1 MDTLPPNPQA
11 QRQDDEPSSGG
22 HGRWLGSHPALTEI
36 RAWHGELA
44 AIRHALHANPE
55 LGFEEHFTSEL
66 VARQLT
72 RWGIDE
78 VHRGIGR
85 TGVVGVIR
93 GRDTHSARTVGLRA
107 DMDALPMQEEN
118 DFAYRSR
125 KAGCMHG
132 CGHDGHTTML
142 LGAARYLAS
151 TRNFDGTVHL
161 IFQPAEEGGG
171 GAQVMIDDGLFERFP
186 CDAVY
191 AMHNWPALPPGTI
204 AVRPGPMMAA
214 ADRVT
219 ITVEGRG
226 GHGAHPYQTIDPV
239 LVAAHIIT
247 AAQSIVSR
255 NVRALDSA
263 VVSLCAIEAGHLG
276 AMSVI
281 PSTARIVGTVR
292 TFAADTQ
299 HMIETRLAGLAASVA
314 AAFGAQARVDYER
327 IYPATVNSHA
337 EALFGQ
343 QVAGE
348 LVGTDKVV
356 TDLEPSMGAE
366 DFSFMLRARP
376 GAYFRLGQGGAE
388 AGRLLHNTRY
398 DFNDEILPLG
408 AALFARLAERS
419 MPIM

>member
-1 MDTLPPNPQA
+1 MNVRETLATPA
-11 QRQDDEPSSGG
+11 GEPEAREAWLGG
-22 HGRWLGSHPALTEI
+22 HPAVAAI
-36 RAWHGELA
+36 RAWHRELT
-44 AIRHALHANPE
+44 AIRRELHANPE

-66 VARQLT
+66 VARQLA
-72 RWGIDE
+72 RWGVDE
-78 VHRGIGR
+78 IHRGIGR

-118 DFAYRSR
+118 DFAHRSR

-132 CGHDGHTTML
+132 CGHDGHTAML
-142 LGAARYLAS
+142 LGAARYLAK
-151 TRNFDGTVHL
+151 TRDFDGTVHL
-161 IFQPAEEGGG
+161 IFQPGEEGFG
-171 GAQVMIDDGLFERFP
+171 GARVMIEDGLFERFP

-191 AMHNWPALPPGTI
+191 AMHNWPGLPPGSI

-247 AAQSIVSR
+247 ATQSIVSR
-255 NVRALDSA
+255 NVRPLDSA

-276 AMSVI
+276 AMSVM
-281 PSTARIVGTVR
+281 PREAKIVGTVR
-292 TFAADTQ
+292 TFKPETQ
-299 HMIETRLAGLAASVA
+299 DMIEQRLSALASSVA
-314 AAFGAQARVDYER
+314 AGFGAQARVDYER
-327 IYPATVNSHA
+327 IYPATINSRA

-343 QVAGE
+343 RVAEE
-348 LVGTDKVV
+348 LVGADNTV

-376 GAYFRLGQGGAE
+376 GAYFRIGQGGAE
-388 AGRLLHNTRY
+388 AGRLLHNTVY

-419 MPIM
+419 MPLGGSR

>member
-1 MDTLPPNPQA
+1 MNVRETLAPPAGGPEA
-11 QRQDDEPSSGG
+11 QGS
-22 HGRWLGSHPALTEI
+22 WLGSHPAVAAI
-36 RAWHGELA
+36 RAWQRELTV
-44 AIRHALHANPE
+44 IRRELHANPE
-55 LGFEEHFTSEL
+55 LGFEEHFTSE
-66 VARQLT
+66 VIARQLA
-72 RWGIDE
+72 RWGVDE

-107 DMDALPMQEEN
+107 DIDALPMHEDN
-118 DFAYRSR
+118 DFAHRSR

-142 LGAARYLAS
+142 LGAARYLAK
-151 TRNFDGTVHL
+151 TRDFDGTVHL
-161 IFQPAEEGGG
+161 IFQPGEEGFG

-191 AMHNWPALPPGTI
+191 AMHNWPGLPPGTI

-214 ADRVT
+214 ADRIT

-255 NVRALDSA
+255 NVKPLDSA

-276 AMSVI
+276 AMSVM
-281 PSTARIVGTVR
+281 PSTAKIVGTVR
-292 TFAADTQ
+292 TFKPETQ
-299 HMIETRLAGLAASVA
+299 DMIEARLSALAASVA
-314 AAFGAQARVDYER
+314 AGFGAQARLDYER
-327 IYPATVNSHA
+327 IYPATINSRA

-343 QVAGE
+343 QVAEE
-348 LVGTDKVV
+348 LVGADHVV

-366 DFSFMLRARP
+366 DFSFMLRVRP
-376 GAYFRLGQGGAE
+376 GAYFRIGQGGAE

-419 MPIM
+419 MPIGANR

>member
-1 MDTLPPNPQA
+1 M
-11 QRQDDEPSSGG
+11 
-22 HGRWLGSHPALTEI
+22 GSHPAVAAI
-36 RAWHGELA
+36 RAWQRELTV
-44 AIRHALHANPE
+44 IRRELHANPE
-55 LGFEEHFTSEL
+55 LGFEEHFTSE
-66 VARQLT
+66 VIARQLA
-72 RWGIDE
+72 RWGVDE

-107 DMDALPMQEEN
+107 DIDALPMHEDN
-118 DFAYRSR
+118 DFAHRSR

-132 CGHDGHTTML
+132 CGHDGHATML
-142 LGAARYLAS
+142 LGAARYLAK
-151 TRNFDGTVHL
+151 TRDFDGTVHL
-161 IFQPAEEGGG
+161 IFQPGEEGFG

-191 AMHNWPALPPGTI
+191 AMHNWPGLPPGTI

-214 ADRVT
+214 ADRIT

-255 NVRALDSA
+255 NVKPLDSA

-276 AMSVI
+276 AMSVM
-281 PSTARIVGTVR
+281 PSTAKIVGTVR
-292 TFAADTQ
+292 TFKPETQ
-299 HMIETRLAGLAASVA
+299 DMIEARLSALAASVA
-314 AAFGAQARVDYER
+314 AGFGAQARLDYER
-327 IYPATVNSHA
+327 IYPATINSRA

-343 QVAGE
+343 QVAEE
-348 LVGTDKVV
+348 LVGADHVV

-366 DFSFMLRARP
+366 DFSFMLRVRP
-376 GAYFRLGQGGAE
+376 GAYFRIGQGGAE

-419 MPIM
+419 MPIGANR